1 MSKNKKPRKAYKPK
15 PVSAETM
22 TLAKHFAAKPSQE
35 DRDEVLG
42 MLRTTLKALREGVA
56 TEHQWS
62 IVAGSVE
69 VALTIEEKGIV
80 RGLRS
85 HLEAANKAMQD
96 IYNRAMRMGNGKWLR
111 ATLYFNEL
119 DALSTFFHLHKFQVD
134 QLGRAEFLAAIDA
147 AQKKTVAQGCITKIE
162 NNIERLA
169 A

>member
-22 TLAKHFAAKPSQE
+22 TLAKNFAAKPSKE

-42 MLRTTLKALREGVA
+42 LLSAALKALREGNA
-56 TEHQWS
+56 TERQWS
-62 IVAGSVE
+62 IVAGSVS
-69 VALTIEEKGIV
+69 VAYAIEAQGKV
-80 RGLRS
+80 RGL
-85 HLEAANKAMQD
+85 LEHFKVADKALQD
-96 IYNRAMRMGNGKWLR
+96 IYDRAVRMGNGKYLR

-119 DALSTFFHLHKFQVD
+119 DALALFFDLHKFQVK

-147 AQKKTVAQGCITKIE
+147 AQKKTVAQGHISKIE